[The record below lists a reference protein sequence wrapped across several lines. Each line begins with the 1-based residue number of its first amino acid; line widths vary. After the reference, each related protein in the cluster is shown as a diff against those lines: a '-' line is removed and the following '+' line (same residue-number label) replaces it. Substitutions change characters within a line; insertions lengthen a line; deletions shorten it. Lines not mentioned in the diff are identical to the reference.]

1 MIKEMDLEFFIGQ
14 MEITTK
20 EIGKTIKFVVRVILS
35 INKTNKLNQ
44 KYSNKIIWHKVK
56 ILVSQ
61 KVVFLILQI

>member
-44 KYSNKIIWHKVK
+44 KS
-56 ILVSQ
+56 
-61 KVVFLILQI
+61 